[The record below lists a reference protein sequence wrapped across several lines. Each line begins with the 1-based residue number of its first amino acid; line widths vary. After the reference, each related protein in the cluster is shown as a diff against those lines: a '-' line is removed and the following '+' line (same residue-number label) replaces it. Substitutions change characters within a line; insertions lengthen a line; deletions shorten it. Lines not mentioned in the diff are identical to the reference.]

1 MLKLFNICAGYGAIN
16 VLNDVSLEIKAGEI
30 VCLIGGNGAG
40 KTPLL
45 RTICSEPKPSAGS
58 VLWHGNDLTGQPTHN
73 VMRGGIAH
81 VPEGRR
87 IFPRMTVVENLQLG
101 AQFQPRANFAGDVD
115 KVFALFPRLAE
126 RQNQLGGTLS
136 GGEQQMLALGRA
148 LVARPQLL
156 LLDEPSLGL
165 APIVQQEIFAALSKL
180 NRESGLT
187 IFVVEQNAH
196 LALSTAHRGYVLANG
211 RIVLNDT
218 SAALKA
224 DPAVQ
229 RAYLEGAVHA

>member
-1 MLKLFNICAGYGAIN
+1 MLRLEAISAGYGAIN
-16 VLNDVSLEIKAGEI
+16 ALSGVSLEIKAGEI

-40 KTPLL
+40 KTTLL
-45 RTICSEPKPSAGS
+45 RTICGEPQASSGA
-58 VLWHGNDLTGQPTHN
+58 VFWRAEDITTLPTYAI
-73 VMRGGIAH
+73 MRRGIAH

-101 AQFQPRANFAGDVD
+101 AQFQPAENFPADVA
-115 KVFALFPRLAE
+115 KVFDLFPRLAE
-126 RQNQLGGTLS
+126 RKNQMGGTLS

-148 LVARPQLL
+148 LVSRPTLL

-165 APIVQQEIFAALSKL
+165 APLVQQEIFAALRVL
-180 NRESGLT
+180 NRETGLT

-196 LALSTAHRGYVLANG
+196 LALATASRGYVLANG

-218 SAALKA
+218 SAALRA

-229 RAYLEGAVHA
+229 RAYLEGAIHA

>member
-1 MLKLFNICAGYGAIN
+1 MLSLYNVCAGYGAIN
-16 VLNDVSLEIKAGEI
+16 VLNDVSLDIKAGEI

-40 KTPLL
+40 KTTLL
-45 RTICSEPKPSAGS
+45 RTICGEPAPTAGS
-58 VLWHGNDLTGQPTHN
+58 VVWHGANITGRPTHAI
-73 VMRGGIAH
+73 MRGGIAH

-87 IFPRMTVVENLQLG
+87 IFPRMTVTENLQLG
-101 AQFQPRANFAGDVD
+101 AQFQPRTNFTDDTD

-126 RQNQLGGTLS
+126 RKSQLGGTLS

-165 APIVQQEIFAALSKL
+165 APLVQQEIFAALSKL
-180 NRESGLT
+180 NREAGLT